1 MTLDEAAAH
10 IGAGVVYAPYPYRGR
25 KEKGVITSVNSSWVF
40 VRYGADSS
48 EPGRVQAT
56 DPAQLTLI
64 ATP

>member
-1 MTLDEAAAH
+1 MTLDEAAVR

-25 KEKGVITSVNSSWVF
+25 KEKGVIVSVNNSWVF
-40 VRYGADSS
+40 VRYGAS
-48 EPGRVQAT
+48 RVQAT